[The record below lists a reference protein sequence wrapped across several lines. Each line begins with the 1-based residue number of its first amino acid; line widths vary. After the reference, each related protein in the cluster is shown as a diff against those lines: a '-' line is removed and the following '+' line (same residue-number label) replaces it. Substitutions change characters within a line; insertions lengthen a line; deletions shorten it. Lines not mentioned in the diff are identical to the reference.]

1 MGIGWVWW
9 KVGQRIVG
17 VISFE
22 KVDGLCGL
30 KGHIMEISRDVTLVH
45 GHRTECEDRARI
57 LGQNSQNVA
66 SLFAQA
72 FLPKLNF
79 IFQKKIYEKM

>member
-1 MGIGWVWW
+1 MNKRIKGQVVWGLGGSGGSGNAMGEW
-9 KVGQRIVG
+9 KVVQRIVG

-45 GHRTECEDRARI
+45 GQRTECEDRARI
-57 LGQNSQNVA
+57 LETE
-66 SLFAQA
+66 FAIG
-72 FLPKLNF
+72 N
-79 IFQKKIYEKM
+79 